1 MFCYCTSLLTAP
13 KLPALQIPVSAYASM
28 FRHCHSLRQPPKLP
42 ATQLNNYCYNQ
53 MFSNCTSLESIPKV
67 PALSLPEGCY
77 LNMFYMCEQL
87 KVSDIQTEECPYA
100 YRVPYEGTGIVEEYS
115 YDAPTKYMFDMG
127 YGNHVYPDPVV
138 NTTKK
143 RFKNLFFLIS
153 IKYKRER
160 NYCY

>member
-138 NTTKK
+138 NTTIYI
-143 RFKNLFFLIS
+143 NVPS
-153 IKYKRER
+153 I
-160 NYCY
+160 